1 MRESKKAFIRCIL
14 AVYLAPFP
22 VQYTQQGNSG
32 QCVSQPLTCM
42 ELTSQ
47 DWRSIA
53 KSVLTSRRID
63 EIEEQEL
70 APAGKVTY
78 QFSARGHELA
88 QVMMAHFLHQPHD
101 AASVYYRSRPFVL
114 HAGMSIQEA
123 FSGPLARAQ
132 SRNGGRD
139 IGVVHNLTPRSVDGR
154 STTVMP
160 ASGDVGAQFTP
171 AAGWAQ
177 AIRYHAEERKDAEW
191 KDSIAVCL
199 SGDAAVATNG
209 FWSAVTMATT
219 LMLPIIFLVEDNQF
233 GISVRGTLQ
242 TPGGNIAKN
251 MGAMRNLIII
261 DGDGADPDSTAT
273 SVAKAVEYCRKKSK
287 PVLLHLSVPRICG
300 HSGADSQAYK
310 SAEERE
316 DEVHRDPIPR
326 LKKYCQSKKFISK
339 EEWAELVDEVERE
352 VRAGCEAALA
362 EAEPDTATVF
372 EHRFYDGKNVQVV
385 GGQFASGLPELP
397 STETPESGQRMNL
410 IEAVKRT
417 LESEMLQ
424 NPKILVFGEDV
435 GVKGGVHGATMDLQS
450 KFGSGRVFDTSLSEE
465 GIIGRSIGMAYAGLV
480 PVPEI
485 QFRKYLDPAMEHIN
499 DCGTI
504 RWRTN
509 NQFAAPMVV
518 RIPVGYSKRT
528 GDPWH
533 SVSGESIFAHTIGWR
548 VAFPSNARD
557 ASGLLRSALRGNDP
571 TFFLEHRNLLDTSS
585 GRGLWPGDQFV
596 VPFGKASIIKTGSKA
611 TIVTW
616 GDMVYRS
623 IEAIDQLGADVEL
636 IDLRTIVPW
645 DRECV
650 LESVRKT
657 GRCLIV
663 HEDGLTCGFGA
674 EIGATVSDECFRYL
688 DAPVK
693 RVAVADIPVPYSKTL
708 MAAVVPTT
716 HDVLVAL
723 KTVLGW

>member
-1 MRESKKAFIRCIL
+1 
-14 AVYLAPFP
+14 
-22 VQYTQQGNSG
+22 
-32 QCVSQPLTCM
+32 M
-42 ELTSQ
+42 ELSSA

-53 KSVLTSRRID
+53 KTILASRRID
-63 EIEEQEL
+63 EIEESEL
-70 APAGKVTY
+70 APSGKVTY

-88 QVMMAHFLHQPHD
+88 QVLLAHHLNHEHD
-101 AASVYYRSRPFVL
+101 AATVYYRSRPFVL
-114 HAGMSIQEA
+114 HAGMSYQEA
-123 FSGPLARAQ
+123 FSGPLARSG

-139 IGVVHNLTPRSVDGR
+139 IGVVHNLTPRSFEGR
-154 STTVMP
+154 SITVLP

-177 AIRYHAEERKDAEW
+177 AIQYHTETLKDASW
-191 KDSIAVCL
+191 KHSIAACM

-219 LMLPIIFLVEDNQF
+219 LMLPVVFLVEDNQF
-233 GISVRGTLQ
+233 GISVRGNFQ

-251 MGAMRNLIII
+251 MGAMRNLIIL
-261 DGDGADPDSTAT
+261 DGDGSDPESA
-273 SVAKAVEYCRKKSK
+273 SALVAKAVDYCRKKSK

-310 SAEERE
+310 TPEERE
-316 DEVHRDPIPR
+316 EERERDPIPL
-326 LKKYCQSKKFISK
+326 LKKFCQAKKHISK
-339 EEWAELVDEVERE
+339 DEWTALVEEVERE

-362 EAEPDTATVF
+362 EPEPSTDGVMQ
-372 EHRFYDGKNVQVV
+372 HRFFDGKVQVV
-385 GGQFASGLPELP
+385 GGQYASGYQPPQGTQEA
-397 STETPESGQRMNL
+397 ESGQRINL
-410 IEAVKRT
+410 IESVKRT
-417 LESEMLQ
+417 LESEMKSNSRVL
-424 NPKILVFGEDV
+424 IFGEDV
-435 GVKGGVHGATMDLQS
+435 GLKGGVHGATMDLQV
-450 KFGSGRVFDTSLSEE
+450 KFGGNRVFDTSLSEE

-533 SVSGESIFAHTIGWR
+533 SVSGESIFAHTIGWK

-557 ASGLLRSALRGNDP
+557 ASGLLRTALRSNDP
-571 TFFLEHRNLLDTSS
+571 CFFLEHRNLLDTPPSRS
-585 GRGLWPGDQFV
+585 AYPGDEYV
-596 VPFGKASIIKTGSKA
+596 LPFGKAEMLRSGDRA

-623 IEAIDQLGADVEL
+623 LEAADQLSASVDI

-650 LESVRKT
+650 LESVRRT

-663 HEDGLTCGFGA
+663 HEDGMSCGFGS
-674 EIGATVSDECFRYL
+674 EISAVVSDECFRYL
-688 DAPVK
+688 DAPVQ
-693 RVAVADIPVPYSKTL
+693 RLAVADVPVPYNKTL
-708 MAAVVPTT
+708 MAAVVPRTE
-716 HDVLVAL
+716 DVVR
-723 KTVLGW
+723 VLQSLLNW